1 MPARLVRMPLG
12 LPPELHRWL
21 RLAAAREGRPMAAI
35 ARDAIEQYRER
46 TDPQLELPMGG
57 DVVVMHIREPT
68 GP

>member
-1 MPARLVRMPLG
+1 
-12 LPPELHRWL
+12 
-21 RLAAAREGRPMAAI
+21 MAAI